1 MVKVSSRPASASSYA
16 LVLPMPRLAHSGMKG
31 RKSLCSFV
39 LCIVRLWPHGL
50 ARGRNVFNGKLPGS
64 CGIYRNGRG
73 NYRLG
78 DLPNLAQQCSQGLI
92 LRPVDAGKL
101 HRLSYFCCPLA
112 VTKLDVC
119 LLAQR
124 PNNAPSLVSFPVS
137 NWLL

>member
-92 LRPVDAGKL
+92 LRPVEAGKL
-101 HRLSYFCCPLA
+101 QRSEEHTSELQSLMRISYAVFCLKKN
-112 VTKLDVC
+112 TNQHKT
-119 LLAQR
+119 
-124 PNNAPSLVSFPVS
+124 
-137 NWLL
+137 